1 MVVTFINH
9 SKAAKF
15 TLNLVICI
23 KSILSCLQVSFFWKQ
38 THIFSFDLILTK
50 IGTISI
56 VVIIIVFQRK
66 RNPIQLSKQ
75 AINRWMD
82 LLSKKDAALQQN
94 LLPECLCPH
103 FPIMPANY
111 HYLWTDPIYYS
122 HQHHKTQVER
132 HNTNHASRRNQTKPP
147 TDFCYMTDGKQ
158 KSKLPSHFVIG
169 THLAWRANEIQMG
182 IF

>member
-122 HQHHKTQVER
+122 HQHHKHTGRETQYQPCVSEKPD
-132 HNTNHASRRNQTKPP
+132 NTLDGLLLHYGRKTKIEAAVSFGNRYP
-147 TDFCYMTDGKQ
+147 FGMACK
-158 KSKLPSHFVIG
+158 
-169 THLAWRANEIQMG
+169 
-182 IF
+182 